1 MNNLNTSPSK
11 KATVLVT
18 GGTGF
23 LGAYVIR
30 ELVMKGYA
38 VRAIRRSGS
47 LPGFVPADIFQQVD
61 WIKGDVLD
69 ALALEEAMD
78 GVDGVIHAAAKVSFA
93 GKDRSELFKINVEGT
108 ANVVNAALLQN
119 VPRFVHVSSV
129 AALGRTGNGETVTE
143 NKVWEESRYN
153 TSYAISKFRGEVE
166 VWRGIGEG
174 LPAVVVNP
182 STILGFG
189 DWNSS
194 SCTLF
199 RSAYNEFPWYT
210 EGVNG
215 FVDVMD
221 TAKAVVGLLESEVCG
236 ERYILN
242 SDNWT
247 FRRLFETIAAGFGKR
262 PPSREAT
269 PFIAG
274 IAWRTARLKSLFSG
288 QPSMLTRES
297 ARVARSSTY
306 FDNNKILEQL
316 PDFRFTPLEETIR
329 DACNAYMQQGRPV
342 PAL

>member
-1 MNNLNTSPSK
+1 MNNNLSK
-11 KATVLVT
+11 KRVVLVT

-30 ELVMKGYA
+30 ELVEKGYA
-38 VRAIRRSGS
+38 VRALRRGNA
-47 LPGFVPADIFQQVD
+47 VPAFIPADSIRQVE
-61 WIKGDVLD
+61 WMAGDVLD
-69 ALALEEAMD
+69 VMGLEEAME

-93 GKDRSELFKINVEGT
+93 GRDRHELFRVNVDGT
-108 ANVVNAALLQN
+108 ANVVNAAIAQN
-119 VPRFVHVSSV
+119 VPRFVHISSV
-129 AALGRTGNGETVTE
+129 AALGRTGEGETVTE

-153 TSYAISKFRGEVE
+153 TRYAISKFRGEVE

-174 LPAVVVNP
+174 LSAVVVNP
-182 STILGFG
+182 STILGYG

-199 RSAYNEFPWYT
+199 RSAYDEFPWYT

-215 FVDVMD
+215 FVDVTD
-221 TAKAVVGLLESEVCG
+221 TARAVVGLLETDVVG

-242 SDNWT
+242 GDNWT
-247 FRRLFETIAAGFGKR
+247 FRRLFETIAESFGKK

-288 QPSMLTRES
+288 KPGILTRES

-306 FDNNKILEQL
+306 FDNAKILGAL
-316 PDFRFTPLEETIR
+316 PGFRFTPLEETIR
-329 DACNAYMQQGRPV
+329 EACNAYMREH
-342 PAL
+342 PAGALR

>member
-1 MNNLNTSPSK
+1 MNNLNTSPMAGK
-11 KATVLVT
+11 TVLVT

-30 ELVMKGYA
+30 ELIGKGYA
-38 VRAIRRSGS
+38 VRAIRRSNN
-47 LPGFVPADIFQQVD
+47 LPAFIPADILQQVD
-61 WIKGDVLD
+61 WVMGDVLD
-69 ALALEEAMD
+69 VMGLEEVME
-78 GVDGVIHAAAKVSFA
+78 GVHGVIHAAAKVSFA
-93 GKDRSELFKINVEGT
+93 GKDRSELFRVNVEGT
-108 ANVVNAALLQN
+108 ANVVNAALTAN

-129 AALGRTGNGETVTE
+129 AALGRTGQGETVTE
-143 NKVWEESRYN
+143 TKIWEESKYN

-174 LPAVVVNP
+174 LQAVVVNP

-189 DWNSS
+189 DWNTS

-215 FVDVMD
+215 FVDVTD
-221 TAKAVVGLLESEVCG
+221 TARAVVGLLESDISG

-242 SDNWT
+242 GDNWT

-288 QPSMLTRES
+288 QPGMLTRES

-306 FDNNKILEQL
+306 FDNSKILAQV
-316 PDFRFTPLEETIR
+316 PGFRFTPLEETIR
-329 DACNAYMQQGRPV
+329 EACNTYLRQERPV
-342 PAL
+342 AAL